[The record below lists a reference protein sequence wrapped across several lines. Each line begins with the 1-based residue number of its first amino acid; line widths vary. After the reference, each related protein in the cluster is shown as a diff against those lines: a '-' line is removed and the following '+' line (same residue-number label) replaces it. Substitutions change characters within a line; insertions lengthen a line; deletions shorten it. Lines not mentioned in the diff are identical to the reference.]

1 MATNLY
7 VGRLSY
13 DTTDDK
19 LQALFAQ
26 YGTVVSAQVIRERSE
41 DRDDRSLGRSK
52 GFGFVEMEDDAAAQ
66 KAIAELD
73 NQEFDGRTISVN
85 VARPKEDRPRNNF
98 GGGGNRNRSW

>member
-19 LQALFAQ
+19 LEELFAQ
-26 YGTVVSAQVIRERSE
+26 YGTVVSAQVIKERT
-41 DRDDRSLGRSK
+41 DDGTPGRSK

-73 NQEFDGRTISVN
+73 NKEFDGRTISVN

-98 GGGGNRNRSW
+98 GGGNRGRY

>member
-13 DTTDDK
+13 STTDDK
-19 LQALFAQ
+19 LEELFAQ
-26 YGTVVSAQVIRERSE
+26 FGTVLSAQVIKERTE
-41 DRDDRSLGRSK
+41 DGTSGRSK

-73 NQEFDGRTISVN
+73 NKEFDGRTISVN

-98 GGGGNRNRSW
+98 GGGGGGNRNRY